1 MLWQFVTR
9 ANIRILHSAGEQ
21 VPKLDKTTYMPGDY
35 PANPKVRTVAI
46 EKKYIFLGGF
56 YVLGRLLISL
66 MDVG

>member
-35 PANPKVRTVAI
+35 PANPKVRVEAL
-46 EKKYIFLGGF
+46 KKIYIFF
-56 YVLGRLLISL
+56 FGRDYMCL
-66 MDVG
+66 VVC